1 MRPHRDCIEKKKNN
15 KSAINEK
22 HSSFENIVEI
32 YSFSETCLRSIK
44 FLSVKKWSIDA
55 SEILNQ
61 KSFYLCP
68 LKYWI

>member
-1 MRPHRDCIEKKKNN
+1 MRPHRDCIEKKNS

-22 HSSFENIVEI
+22 HSSFEK
-32 YSFSETCLRSIK
+32 YSGNLFILRN
-44 FLSVKKWSIDA
+44 LSSLDQVFAKKWSIDA